1 MRHRNN
7 RLTTAVA
14 IAIVSAT
21 AGVARAGDAC
31 TYDTT
36 VPIIRV
42 TEAFTLLLA
51 HGCWPWQDHGGVTL
65 QPAVLVVKAT
75 SIGSPVRPVLPSL
88 PSPAVA
94 PAVVVAPLMRAP
106 LSPPPMSPPPPAP

>member
-7 RLTTAVA
+7 RLIAAVS
-14 IAIVSAT
+14 IAIMSGT

-36 VPIIRV
+36 VPIVRF

-75 SIGSPVRPVLPSL
+75 SIGLPVRPVLQSL

-94 PAVVVAPLMRAP
+94 PAMVVAPLGQA
-106 LSPPPMSPPPPAP
+106 PMSPPPPAP